1 MNRTNEFNEM
11 FTKIELTKINRE
23 KFRPDEIRL
32 TRAKRD
38 LPFSRFVTSK
48 ELTDSLPWI
57 ENDKL
62 DLYQA
67 SKNLFAIVP
76 AKAGLLTLK
85 TNKNTFQI
93 YSTDLCTTL
102 KSITQA
108 TSFSG
113 WVDDDK
119 LFFRT
124 NK

>member
-11 FTKIELTKINRE
+11 FTKIALVKNNRS

-32 TRAKRD
+32 AKSNNNG
-38 LPFSRFVTSK
+38 PVSRFIMSK
-48 ELTDSLPWI
+48 ELSESLPWI
-57 ENDKL
+57 ENDRL

-67 SKNLFAIVP
+67 TKNLFAIVP

-85 TNKNTFQI
+85 AKGKSFQI
-93 YSTDLCTTL
+93 YNTDLCATL
-102 KSITQA
+102 KSITQSM
-108 TSFSG
+108 SFSG

>member
-11 FTKIELTKINRE
+11 FTKIELVKNNRS
-23 KFRPDEIRL
+23 KFRPDEVRL
-32 TRAKRD
+32 AKSKNNGP
-38 LPFSRFVTSK
+38 LSRLIMSK
-48 ELTDSLPWI
+48 ELSESLPWI

-67 SKNLFAIVP
+67 TKNLFAIVP

>member
-1 MNRTNEFNEM
+1 MNRTNEFNKM
-11 FTKIELTKINRE
+11 FKKIELIENNRS

-32 TRAKRD
+32 AKSNNNG
-38 LPFSRFVTSK
+38 PVSRFIMSK
-48 ELTDSLPWI
+48 ELSESLPWI
-57 ENDKL
+57 ENDSL

-67 SKNLFAIVP
+67 TKNLFAIVP

-85 TNKNTFQI
+85 TKGKSFQI
-93 YSTDLCTTL
+93 NSTDLCVTL
-102 KSITQA
+102 KSITQS

>member
-11 FTKIELTKINRE
+11 FKKIELTKITRE

-32 TRAKRD
+32 TRTKRD
-38 LPFSRFVTSK
+38 RPFSRFIMSK
-48 ELTDSLPWI
+48 ELAESLPWI

-85 TNKNTFQI
+85 TNGKTFQI

>member
-11 FTKIELTKINRE
+11 FAKIELVKNNRS
-23 KFRPDEIRL
+23 KFRPDEVRL
-32 TRAKRD
+32 AKSKNNGP
-38 LPFSRFVTSK
+38 LSRLIMSK
-48 ELTDSLPWI
+48 ELSESLPWI

-67 SKNLFAIVP
+67 TKNLFAIVP

>member
-11 FTKIELTKINRE
+11 FTKIELVKNNRS

-32 TRAKRD
+32 VKSKNDR
-38 LPFSRFVTSK
+38 PVSRFIMSK
-48 ELTDSLPWI
+48 ELSESLPWI
-57 ENDKL
+57 ENDRL

-67 SKNLFAIVP
+67 TKNLFAIVP

-85 TNKNTFQI
+85 AKGKSFQI
-93 YSTDLCTTL
+93 YNTDLCATL
-102 KSITQA
+102 KSITQS

-119 LFFRT
+119 LVFRT

>member
-1 MNRTNEFNEM
+1 MNRANEFNEM
-11 FTKIELTKINRE
+11 FTKIELVKNNRS

-32 TRAKRD
+32 VK
-38 LPFSRFVTSK
+38 SRNDRPLSRLIMSK
-48 ELTDSLPWI
+48 ELSESLPWI

-67 SKNLFAIVP
+67 TKNLFAIVP

>member
-11 FTKIELTKINRE
+11 FTKIELVKNNRS

-32 TRAKRD
+32 VKSRNDR
-38 LPFSRFVTSK
+38 PVSRFIMSK
-48 ELTDSLPWI
+48 ELSESLPWI

-67 SKNLFAIVP
+67 TKNLFAIVP

-85 TNKNTFQI
+85 TNGNSFQI
-93 YSTDLCTTL
+93 YSTDLCATL

-108 TSFSG
+108 TSFIG

>member
-1 MNRTNEFNEM
+1 MNTNKFDALFKKVIVKSNNRGISVAPDAVRLLRSNTDSPLNR
-11 FTKIELTKINRE
+11 FTI
-23 KFRPDEIRL
+23 
-32 TRAKRD
+32 
-38 LPFSRFVTSK
+38 SK
-48 ELTDSLPWI
+48 ELSELLPWS
-57 ENDKL
+57 ENEKL

-67 SKNLFAIVP
+67 TKNLFAIVP

>member
-11 FTKIELTKINRE
+11 FAKIELVKNNRS

-32 TRAKRD
+32 TKSKNNG
-38 LPFSRFVTSK
+38 PISRFIMSK
-48 ELTDSLPWI
+48 ELSESLPWI

-67 SKNLFAIVP
+67 TKNLFAIVP

-124 NK
+124 IK

>member
-11 FTKIELTKINRE
+11 FTKIELVKNNRS

-32 TRAKRD
+32 AKSKNNGP
-38 LPFSRFVTSK
+38 LSRLIMSK
-48 ELTDSLPWI
+48 ELSESLPWI

-67 SKNLFAIVP
+67 TKNLFAIVP
-76 AKAGLLTLK
+76 VKAGLLTLK
-85 TNKNTFQI
+85 TNKNAFQI

>member
-1 MNRTNEFNEM
+1 MNRTNEFNKM
-11 FTKIELTKINRE
+11 FKKIELIKNNRS

-32 TRAKRD
+32 AKSNNNG
-38 LPFSRFVTSK
+38 PVSRFIMSK
-48 ELTDSLPWI
+48 ELSESLPWI
-57 ENDKL
+57 ENDRL

-67 SKNLFAIVP
+67 TKNLFAIVP

-85 TNKNTFQI
+85 AKGKSFQI
-93 YSTDLCTTL
+93 YNTDLCATL
-102 KSITQA
+102 KSITQS

>member
-11 FTKIELTKINRE
+11 FTKIELIKNNRS

-32 TRAKRD
+32 SKSKNNG
-38 LPFSRFVTSK
+38 PISRFIMSK
-48 ELTDSLPWI
+48 ELSESLPWI
-57 ENDKL
+57 ENDRL

-67 SKNLFAIVP
+67 TKNLFAIVP

-85 TNKNTFQI
+85 TNGKSFQI
-93 YSTDLCTTL
+93 YNTDLCATL
-102 KSITQA
+102 KSITQS